1 MRDMKELLKNPNLY
15 YVAAPVVGAMFTLL
29 AALVFYPGANAQW
42 QDSESEFK
50 EARQWAEK
58 LLALQPERLAFKVDE
73 KNTAENFD
81 FTVVINDFAKAFEI
95 SPSNYTTSVK
105 GEVKKQGKRARSAT
119 VSIKTIDIEK
129 VCKFLSTML
138 AYWPDMECDVLS
150 LDKGKAGKD
159 DWKADL
165 TLTYYY

>member
-1 MRDMKELLKNPNLY
+1 MRDMKKLLKNPNVY
-15 YVAAPVVGAMFTLL
+15 YVAAPVAAALFTLI
-29 AALVFYPGANAQW
+29 AAFVFYPGAIAKWN
-42 QDSESEFK
+42 DSESEFT
-50 EARQWAEK
+50 EARNWAEK

-81 FTVVINDFAKAFEI
+81 FTVVINDFAKAFALTD
-95 SPSNYTTSVK
+95 SNYTTSVK

-119 VSIKTIDIEK
+119 ISIKSIDIEK

-138 AYWPDMECDVLS
+138 AYWPDLECDVLS

-159 DWKADL
+159 DWKADI
-165 TLTYYY
+165 TLTYIY

>member
-15 YVAAPVVGAMFTLL
+15 YVAAPVVGALFTLL
-29 AALVFYPGANAQW
+29 AALVFYPGAVTKW